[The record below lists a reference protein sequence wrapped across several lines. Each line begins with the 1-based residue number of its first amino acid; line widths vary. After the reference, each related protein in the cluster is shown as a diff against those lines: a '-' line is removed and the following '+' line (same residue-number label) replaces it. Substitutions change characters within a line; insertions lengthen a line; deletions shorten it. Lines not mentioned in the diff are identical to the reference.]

1 MANIDIAS
9 LFSDIVPNPEQ
20 QQRERVLQ
28 QNDAVNQANLV
39 GTLGGMAAYYGPERS
54 RALQQSATG
63 LLGIDTRTE
72 SQKAMEQLKDAK
84 IDLSSREGLIKAA
97 NIYQNIDPIKAAQL
111 RTQAA
116 ALKTEEDKAARLAIE
131 NQQKDATFAMN
142 QAAGLEDLTSR
153 VTTREEVGQQRTANS
168 TLIDN
173 STVLSETE
181 QTNYKA
187 LINSGAFDGKQ
198 ADLLKI
204 TNPSPLIFG
213 NNAVVKDAD
222 GNWKSIV
229 APAPS
234 KTMNGLLAL
243 ADLSFTAE
251 DPKGIAVKKA
261 IQEGSITTMTQLK
274 SVLPENK
281 ERADIPVVI
290 EKSYEATSEIARN
303 AFVSNIR
310 IDGLLNTIADQDLLN
325 YDTAG
330 AFSSFR
336 TSAFNVLGK
345 RDEIEQ
351 LRTAYT
357 RERNTE
363 IVTSLPKG
371 TASDRDIAIFSAGFP
386 PENAGMR
393 EIYAYLTAAK
403 NINNLNQ
410 EYNDLLGMY
419 INTQADSG
427 VKPTKVGFDAEF
439 KKYVSASKVLN
450 SKIANYKQLGNSA
463 TQADQE
469 ALSASVNLFEDT
481 YGKLPIDVQLGN

>member
-1 MANIDIAS
+1 
-9 LFSDIVPNPEQ
+9 
-20 QQRERVLQ
+20 
-28 QNDAVNQANLV
+28 
-39 GTLGGMAAYYGPERS
+39 
-54 RALQQSATG
+54 
-63 LLGIDTRTE
+63 
-72 SQKAMEQLKDAK
+72 
-84 IDLSSREGLIKAA
+84 
-97 NIYQNIDPIKAAQL
+97 
-111 RTQAA
+111 
-116 ALKTEEDKAARLAIE
+116 
-131 NQQKDATFAMN
+131 
-142 QAAGLEDLTSR
+142 
-153 VTTREEVGQQRTANS
+153 
-168 TLIDN
+168 
-173 STVLSETE
+173 
-181 QTNYKA
+181 
-187 LINSGAFDGKQ
+187 
-198 ADLLKI
+198 
-204 TNPSPLIFG
+204 
-213 NNAVVKDAD
+213 
-222 GNWKSIV
+222 
-229 APAPS
+229 
-234 KTMNGLLAL
+234 MNGLLAL

-393 EIYAYLTAAK
+393 EIYAYLTTAK

-439 KKYVSASKVLN
+439 KKYVSASKALN
-450 SKIANYKQLGNSA
+450 SKIANYRQLGNSA